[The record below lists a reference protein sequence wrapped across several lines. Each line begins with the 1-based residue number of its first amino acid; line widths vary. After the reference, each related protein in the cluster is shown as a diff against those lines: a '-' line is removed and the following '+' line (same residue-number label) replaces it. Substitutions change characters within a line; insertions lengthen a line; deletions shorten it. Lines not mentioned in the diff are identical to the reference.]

1 MGMAVRW
8 AMITAIPMRIDHLL
22 VLTQWLSP
30 AYPVGAFAW
39 SHGLE
44 RAVGRGDVSDAVSLS
59 DWMHAVLTK
68 GAGRSDAIL
77 LCAAY
82 GADDAGPIAEL
93 AAALAPSRERQMET
107 LQQGAAFAATTRAV
121 WDIDLPDMAYPV
133 AVGQAAKRIGLPLEP
148 VVQVW
153 LQAFI
158 SNLVQCAQRL
168 LPLGQTAGQQILQG
182 LSPAIIDV
190 GQQALTAS
198 LDDIGSA
205 TFAVDTASMQH
216 KAQYARIFRS

>member
-1 MGMAVRW
+1 
-8 AMITAIPMRIDHLL
+8 
-22 VLTQWLSP
+22 
-30 AYPVGAFAW
+30 
-39 SHGLE
+39 
-44 RAVGRGDVSDAVSLS
+44 
-59 DWMHAVLTK
+59 
-68 GAGRSDAIL
+68 
-77 LCAAY
+77 
-82 GADDAGPIAEL
+82 
-93 AAALAPSRERQMET
+93 
-107 LQQGAAFAATTRAV
+107 
-121 WDIDLPDMAYPV
+121 MAYPV

-205 TFAVDTASMQH
+205 TFAVDTAAMQH